1 MKSNLLKAG
10 LTAALLL
17 VAVNAPA
24 PLLTWSTS
32 PNATIPDN
40 QPNAGLLSTITINS
54 GDSQLTSEF
63 GANPYWVQNLSSL
76 SLNISGGWNG
86 DYKVVLTHL
95 NPDLT
100 LQNSITLFNRM
111 GVDGSNPGGYANA
124 GFNSTVFSM
133 SAGSAISSAGS
144 YVSTSQI
151 GAGPYL
157 PDGGVNFNGF
167 QNATPLGIWALY
179 ITDNMGGDVGT
190 LGGWSLTLDVVP
202 EPTTW
207 ALGTFGVLLAGRM
220 IWWRWR
226 AGTPVARE

>member
-1 MKSNLLKAG
+1 MKLNH
-10 LTAALLL
+10 LTGWLAAL
-17 VAVNAPA
+17 VVMMTCNAPA
-24 PLLTWSTS
+24 PLIWTTS
-32 PNATIPDN
+32 PNQQIPDN
-40 QPNAGLLSTITINS
+40 QPNAGLLSTINITASDPNLA
-54 GDSQLTSEF
+54 GF
-63 GANPYWVQNLSSL
+63 GANPYWVQNLASL
-76 SLNISGGWNG
+76 TLNISGGWNG

-133 SAGSAISSAGS
+133 SAGSTVSSAGS
-144 YVSTSQI
+144 YVSTSPI

-179 ITDNMGGDVGT
+179 ITDNAGGDIGT
-190 LGGWSLTLDVVP
+190 LNGWSLSLDVVP

-207 ALGTFGVLLAGRM
+207 ALIGFGTVFAGAGVRR
-220 IWWRWR
+220 WWLRR
-226 AGTPVARE
+226 QS